1 MIQRAQSLGSGPG
14 RRRTRLPVTDS
25 SGRRPRPL
33 SRKTAD
39 ACCPVSPGDERGP
52 HWQRGGDAGDAVNGA
67 VSPDQLVYT
76 PTQSARRLTI
86 PESWLRREAGERKI
100 PCTFLGKHLR
110 FSEADL
116 RAIVV
121 QHATAPVTQR
131 KSRR

>member
-1 MIQRAQSLGSGPG
+1 MIQRTQSLDIGLD
-14 RRRTRLPVTDS
+14 RRPDVPVPDS

-33 SRKTAD
+33 PRSTAA
-39 ACCPVSPGDERGP
+39 ACCSVLSRDERGTLGR
-52 HWQRGGDAGDAVNGA
+52 HGEEAGDARDGA

-76 PTQSARRLTI
+76 PEQSARRLTI

-121 QHATAPVTQR
+121 QHATAPGTRR